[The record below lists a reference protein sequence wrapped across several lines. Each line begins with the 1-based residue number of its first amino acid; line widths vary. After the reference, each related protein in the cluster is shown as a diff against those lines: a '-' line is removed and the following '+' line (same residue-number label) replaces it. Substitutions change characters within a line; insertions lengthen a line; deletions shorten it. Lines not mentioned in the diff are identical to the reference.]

1 VILDELDVPI
11 ILAPL
16 AGGPSTPALCAAV
29 SEGGGLGFLALGY
42 LTPAQSGERI
52 EKTRR
57 LIRRPYGINLFVPS
71 GEPSPP
77 SVYGPFVERLGAEAE
92 RAGIALGEPRWDDDG
107 WEEKL
112 ALVAEARPAVVSF
125 TFGCPA
131 PEVLARVQAAGGS
144 AWVTVTSPEEARR
157 AAEAGADAL
166 VVQGAEAGG
175 HRGSFADTPD
185 LRVYGLLALLQLVAD
200 QVELPLVATGGIAT
214 ARGVAAALAAGAR
227 AAQVGTAF
235 MRCPEAGT
243 SAPHREALA
252 SSRPTG
258 LTRAF
263 SGRLARGIVNR
274 LQAEHSA
281 AAPMAYPE
289 VHHVTA
295 PLRAQGRKAGDADVI
310 NLWAGQAHELA
321 REVPAAELVAELASE
336 AREALAQAAARF
348 DAAGAR

>member
-1 VILDELDVPI
+1 MILDELDVPI

-144 AWVTVTSPEEARR
+144 AWVTVTSSEEARR

-243 SAPHREALA
+243 ADVHRRALA
-252 SSRPTG
+252 SDAPTA

-263 SGRLARGIVNR
+263 TGRLARGIRNR
-274 LQAEHSA
+274 FMDEHDRH
-281 AAPMAYPE
+281 APLAYPE
-289 VHHVTA
+289 LHYVTA
-295 PLRAQGRKAGDADVI
+295 PLRQAGRKRGDADLV
-310 NLWAGQAHELA
+310 NLWAGEAHRLA
-321 REVPAAELVAELASE
+321 QERPAAEV
-336 AREALAQAAARF
+336 LAQLAEGVR
-348 DAAGAR
+348 